1 MRALPRFQIPV
12 NISLMKDD
20 KTKTPDKPKLQV
32 IKKDDLT
39 IKQRQFVNKEEK
51 LPLISTRDFLQ
62 VNTILCNSF
71 KNIKIFG
78 CSGQS

>member
-32 IKKDDLT
+32 SQIGWIGKSWGAATVLAAGSVTQD
-39 IKQRQFVNKEEK
+39 IGF
-51 LPLISTRDFLQ
+51 I
-62 VNTILCNSF
+62 
-71 KNIKIFG
+71 
-78 CSGQS
+78 